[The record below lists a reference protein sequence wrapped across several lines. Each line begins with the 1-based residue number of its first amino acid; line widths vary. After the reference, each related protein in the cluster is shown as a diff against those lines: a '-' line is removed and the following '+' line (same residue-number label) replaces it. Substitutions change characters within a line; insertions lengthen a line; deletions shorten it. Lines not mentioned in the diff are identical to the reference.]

1 MNEQCTKTG
10 AVKSPSLNFRSV
22 TTTLIGGA
30 DEASMADLEDESRK
44 LTDLLRGK
52 TVKVVIRQRSREVVI
67 EFDDGTRLFV
77 DNISDGLEFSV
88 TG

>member
-1 MNEQCTKTG
+1 MRH
-10 AVKSPSLNFRSV
+10 P
-22 TTTLIGGA
+22 
-30 DEASMADLEDESRK
+30 MADLEDEARK
-44 LTDLLRGK
+44 LTDLLQGK
-52 TVKVVIRQRSREVVI
+52 TVKVVIRHRSREVVI

>member
-1 MNEQCTKTG
+1 
-10 AVKSPSLNFRSV
+10 
-22 TTTLIGGA
+22 
-30 DEASMADLEDESRK
+30 MADLEDEGRK

-52 TVKVVIRQRSREVVI
+52 TAKVVRRHRPGEVVI

-77 DNISDGLEFSV
+77 NNISDGLEFSV